1 MNLIGNKA
9 LRILKGHESFQV
21 TSHALKCRPTVGY
34 NMLITCEHGGT
45 ELPPGRPWH
54 ASDLRLKE
62 THWSTDIGAGD
73 FARDLSSRIRVPAL
87 VHNFSR
93 LIIDVNRPLDSPTLF
108 RDIADGIPIE
118 LNQGITATERQR
130 RIDRYYRPYHEELSY
145 LTNLLNPSL
154 ILSLHSFTDNYEGK
168 TRDVEVGVLF
178 NEHENL
184 ALEFEAFFREK
195 GYKVKLNEPWSGKEG
210 FMYAVSQV
218 ESEEN
223 KGIMLE
229 FRQDL
234 LLKEEWRLQLL
245 NNLENLLTTKLGYLR
260 YAESSDKIKKGDTIP
275 EFTFSTIKNGTPTT
289 ISTNEIFQNK
299 KVVLFAVPGAFTPGC
314 SQVHFPSF
322 VKNFDKFKAKGI
334 DIVACTSINDVYV
347 MDAWAKSQGGQ
358 DKILMLADG
367 NGDFARLIGMLQ
379 SAHKVGLGLRSKRYA
394 MLVNNG
400 KVNWIGVDSKD
411 INYSKAETVLDNLD

>member
-1 MNLIGNKA
+1 
-9 LRILKGHESFQV
+9 
-21 TSHALKCRPTVGY
+21 
-34 NMLITCEHGGT
+34 MLITCEHGGT

-184 ALEFEAFFREK
+184 ALEVCYSFFFI
-195 GYKVKLNEPWSGKEG
+195 YKKL
-210 FMYAVSQV
+210 
-218 ESEEN
+218 
-223 KGIMLE
+223 
-229 FRQDL
+229 
-234 LLKEEWRLQLL
+234 
-245 NNLENLLTTKLGYLR
+245 
-260 YAESSDKIKKGDTIP
+260 
-275 EFTFSTIKNGTPTT
+275 
-289 ISTNEIFQNK
+289 
-299 KVVLFAVPGAFTPGC
+299 
-314 SQVHFPSF
+314 
-322 VKNFDKFKAKGI
+322 
-334 DIVACTSINDVYV
+334 
-347 MDAWAKSQGGQ
+347 
-358 DKILMLADG
+358 
-367 NGDFARLIGMLQ
+367 
-379 SAHKVGLGLRSKRYA
+379 
-394 MLVNNG
+394 
-400 KVNWIGVDSKD
+400 
-411 INYSKAETVLDNLD
+411 